1 VSKLALMADGH
12 EERTRSALFLSCSDR
27 LVGAVAETRS
37 PGGGAAETTIVG
49 SAESAVVGSTE
60 STVAGAAS
68 AVSVSVGRSAGGV
81 STVGGVATVS
91 VSISV
96 GGAGGGVGSVG
107 AVVGLALVL
116 NGGPVAVL
124 VSLVLDD
131 LHAAVGQQHAVLAGH
146 VVAVAA
152 LLVAEVVAGSLVLDV
167 VLELVLG
174 GLLKTTI
181 FVSISCKYCTFLDY
195 FRDEFQID
203 FCNCCGWCFR

>member
-1 VSKLALMADGH
+1 MG
-12 EERTRSALFLSCSDR
+12 TRSARAQISRSDR
-27 LVGAVAETRS
+27 LVGAVAETGS
-37 PGGGAAETTIVG
+37 PGGGAAETAIVG
-49 SAESAVVGSTE
+49 SAESAVVGSAE
-60 STVAGAAS
+60 STIAGAAS
-68 AVSVSVGRSAGGV
+68 TVTVSVGRSTGGV

-96 GGAGGGVGSVG
+96 GGAGGRVGSVG

-131 LHAAVGQQHAVLAGH
+131 LHAAVGEQHAVLAGH

-167 VLELVLG
+167 ILELVLG
-174 GLLKTTI
+174 GLLRT
-181 FVSISCKYCTFLDY
+181 
-195 FRDEFQID
+195 
-203 FCNCCGWCFR
+203 